1 MFLLLWIVFHCIDVT
16 HFVFYQI
23 CCFQPLFLQK
33 KFFFSTQYSFFSD
46 GTAVIPFGIVPQVPE
61 ALTSWKHCC
70 LSLSVIHSANY
81 FLILVIYSSVDSHT
95 AISRFLFFFFY
106 SKNVVCVKIL
116 VQVSLGTCVRL
127 SLWQLP
133 IHRIVKVCLAHF
145 FFHRCCPK
153 WSYQFTLLPAVCKSL
168 PAPYP
173 LQHFVLSGF
182 LFFYLYDG
190 CEMKSCLLNHV
201 FWFWMRLYI

>member
-16 HFVFYQI
+16 HFVFHQI

-61 ALTSWKHCC
+61 ALTSWKHCY

-95 AISRFLFFFFY
+95 AISRFLFFF
-106 SKNVVCVKIL
+106 S
-116 VQVSLGTCVRL
+116 
-127 SLWQLP
+127 
-133 IHRIVKVCLAHF
+133 IVKMLFVWRFLCRCPWAH
-145 FFHRCCPK
+145 
-153 WSYQFTLLPAVCKSL
+153 V
-168 PAPYP
+168 
-173 LQHFVLSGF
+173 SGF
-182 LFFYLYDG
+182 LYGNCLYIG
-190 CEMKSCLLNHV
+190 LLKYKSCTFFLS
-201 FWFWMRLYI
+201 